1 VLAASLNLKQVSLS
15 ILSCN
20 QNGDHPENNLAKSG
34 YMLDMKVGKKKEW
47 FLGCL
52 VATYYKLL

>member
-52 VATYYKLL
+52 VATY